1 MSETVLVPGGRDV
14 RATLDA
20 PEADACVVACPPHP
34 GMGGKRTD
42 ARLEAV
48 SDALSP
54 DVACLRFD
62 YGPWDE
68 GYGELADAR
77 NAVAWARGEYQT
89 VALFGFSF
97 GGCVS
102 LLAAARE
109 SRGASTASA
118 TERPSGSEAT
128 RESRGASTASATER
142 PSGSEAT
149 RESRG
154 GTPPAAVA
162 ALAPASRLAEDLD
175 ATAELADVVC
185 PVGIV
190 YGERDDTADWEPV
203 VQQARELDAHVV
215 GMSADHFFVGQAEK
229 AASHVTHFLRPQL
242 G

>member
-34 GMGGKRTD
+34 QMGGKRTD
-42 ARLEAV
+42 ARLQAV

-128 RESRGASTASATER
+128 RESRG
-142 PSGSEAT
+142 
-149 RESRG
+149 

-175 ATAELADVVC
+175 ATAELADVAC

-203 VQQARELDAHVV
+203 VQRARELDAHVV

-229 AASHVTHFLRPQL
+229 AASQVAHFLRPQL